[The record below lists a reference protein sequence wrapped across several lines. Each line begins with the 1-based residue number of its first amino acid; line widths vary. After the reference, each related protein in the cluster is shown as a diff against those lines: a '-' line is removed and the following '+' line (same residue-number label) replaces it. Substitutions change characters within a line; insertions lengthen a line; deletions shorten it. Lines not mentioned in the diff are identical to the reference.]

1 MPRKKQAESAKS
13 RRQKLLEY
21 FHSHPRQARFISD
34 VKNELN
40 IKNEQN
46 LRRDLELLAEA
57 GVLEK
62 SKDTSKL
69 PARAVFTLK
78 EGAPQTLKGLPEG
91 DDVQEEVVVTP
102 AKSAPAAKSPGRPPK
117 AAREEAAAPSNGA
130 GTPSTGEDVKG
141 RRSAREL
148 EQQIISLLEQQP
160 TTVKDLA
167 EHLKR
172 QQPTVTKALERM
184 QERRLV
190 ERKRQ
195 GRSFVY
201 SRLSRVTA
209 AAPAAP
215 AAAPAAPAAPQ
226 AEPVQAA
233 AAPAHSQPA
242 DTGSFGLQNLP
253 APSVQSIIDAAIKAG
268 VSAGVNAALEHIL
281 AGKR

>member
-13 RRQKLLEY
+13 RRQKLLDY
-21 FHSHPRQARFISD
+21 FHSHARQARFISD
-34 VKNELN
+34 VKNDLN

-57 GVLEK
+57 GMLEK

-78 EGAPQTLKGLPEG
+78 DDAPKVVNGMP
-91 DDVQEEVVVTP
+91 DDAEDGVESAAPKAE
-102 AKSAPAAKSPGRPPK
+102 AKAAKAPKAPK
-117 AAREEAAAPSNGA
+117 AAAAPKAEAPASSNGA
-130 GTPSTGEDVKG
+130 GADEVKG

-148 EQQIISLLEQQP
+148 EQQILSLLEQQP

-167 EHLKR
+167 EHLER

-201 SRLSRVTA
+201 SRLSKSVA
-209 AAPAAP
+209 AAPAAPAAP
-215 AAAPAAPAAPQ
+215 AAAPKVAEAAPKAAAAAPAAP
-226 AEPVQAA
+226 V
-233 AAPAHSQPA
+233 AAPTA
-242 DTGSFGLQNLP
+242 T
-253 APSVQSIIDAAIKAG
+253 PSVEVATLSMDHVRSIIDAAVQAG
-268 VSAGVNAALEHIL
+268 VRAALDQIQ
-281 AGKR
+281 AAAKR

>member
-13 RRQKLLEY
+13 RRQKLLDY
-21 FHSHPRQARFISD
+21 FHAHARKARFISD
-34 VKNELN
+34 VKNDLN

-57 GVLEK
+57 GILEK

-78 EGAPQTLKGLPEG
+78 SGAPRILKGLADEG
-91 DDVQEEVVVTP
+91 DE
-102 AKSAPAAKSPGRPPK
+102 AAESK
-117 AAREEAAAPSNGA
+117 AAPEAPVSKASVAKAAPKVTAAPKVQAVATPSNG
-130 GTPSTGEDVKG
+130 TGPVEELKG

-148 EQQIISLLEQQP
+148 EQQILALLEQEP

-167 EHLKR
+167 EHLGR

-201 SRLSRVTA
+201 SRLIRPIGTPASA
-209 AAPAAP
+209 ASTSAAS
-215 AAAPAAPAAPQ
+215 ASQ
-226 AEPVQAA
+226 DQAA
-233 AAPAHSQPA
+233 ASA
-242 DTGSFGLQNLP
+242 GSSTPEAAIHVSLP
-253 APSVQSIIDAAIKAG
+253 GSALQSIIDAAVRAG
-268 VSAGVNAALEHIL
+268 VSAALDHIM
-281 AGKR
+281 ATKTR

>member
-13 RRQKLLEY
+13 RRQKLLDY

-34 VKNELN
+34 VKDDLS

-46 LRRDLELLAEA
+46 LRRDLELLAEDGA
-57 GVLEK
+57 LEK
-62 SKDTSKL
+62 TKDTSKL

-78 EGAPQTLKGLPEG
+78 AGAPHTLKSKSDANEDSFEAHES
-91 DDVQEEVVVTP
+91 DDSNESQAEAQSAPSQE
-102 AKSAPAAKSPGRPPK
+102 AKSGDS
-117 AAREEAAAPSNGA
+117 
-130 GTPSTGEDVKG
+130 DLKG

-148 EQQIISLLEQQP
+148 EQRILSLLEQEP

-201 SRLSRVTA
+201 SRLSSRA

-215 AAAPAAPAAPQ
+215 AAAVSAPIEASQVASAPAVETVHSGYQ
-226 AEPVQAA
+226 NQQGSSSLQSMIEAA
-233 AAPAHSQPA
+233 
-242 DTGSFGLQNLP
+242 
-253 APSVQSIIDAAIKAG
+253 VKAG

-281 AGKR
+281 AKGR